1 QAGCTPW
8 ASSSSPPPN
17 SASPKTP
24 RKPTPSPSSPTKP
37 FITAPPISP
46 MPPAPA
52 APPSLVKSPMPR
64 PANLIPFSLCRSPCP
79 LCSYLCALCVT
90 VHLLCEPPR
99 TLCLCVI
106 FFFPPLS
113 PLLPLFLLPPPI
125 RSHHRR
131 FRHRIQ
137 SRQPRSPLRLR
148 RPIPAPLR
156 SPRLS
161 APRHQLRLPRHQH
174 GRPHPLQT

>member
-1 QAGCTPW
+1 RALC
-8 ASSSSPPPN
+8 ASALSSS
-17 SASPKTP
+17 
-24 RKPTPSPSSPTKP
+24 
-37 FITAPPISP
+37 F
-46 MPPAPA
+46 
-52 APPSLVKSPMPR
+52 L
-64 PANLIPFSLCRSPCP
+64 
-79 LCSYLCALCVT
+79 
-90 VHLLCEPPR
+90 
-99 TLCLCVI
+99 
-106 FFFPPLS
+106 FFPLLSSSFLFFPLLS

>member
-1 QAGCTPW
+1 
-8 ASSSSPPPN
+8 
-17 SASPKTP
+17 
-24 RKPTPSPSSPTKP
+24 
-37 FITAPPISP
+37 

-64 PANLIPFSLCRSPCP
+64 PANLFPFSLRRSPCP
-79 LCSYLCALCVT
+79 LCYSPSSLRTSAHSVPLRYL
-90 VHLLCEPPR
+90 LLSSSF
-99 TLCLCVI
+99 L
-106 FFFPPLS
+106 FFPLLS